1 MSDSRRDF
9 LKKSGILAATAAA
22 QQAAAGA
29 AAELPQMRLG
39 KYSLSRLICGAN
51 PFGGG
56 SHLSGFFNRQL
67 RRYFTPEQI
76 QKTLRR
82 CQEAGVNCWQSG
94 VGSIDLYR
102 RSADEGLKM
111 HFLAIDAGNDTSI
124 QKLVKGG
131 CIGIAHHGEFTDRLF
146 KAGKVDDMRDYLK
159 RVRDA
164 GALVGISTHMP
175 AVVDTVESKG
185 WDVDYYMTCV
195 YERHRT
201 AAELKALLGYVPLP
215 VGEVYLQEDP
225 PRMFRMVRQT
235 KRPCLAFKIL
245 AAGRMSDKP
254 ELVEG
259 AFRDTFAA
267 IKPGDGVIVGM
278 YDEYSDQPMENAN
291 LVRKYGANAPKS
303 VS

>member
-9 LKKSGILAATAAA
+9 LKKSGILAAAA
-22 QQAAAGA
+22 QQAVASAAP
-29 AAELPQMRLG
+29 ELPQMRLG
-39 KYSLSRLICGAN
+39 KYSLSRLTCGN
-51 PFGGG
+51 NTFGGG
-56 SHLSGFFNRQL
+56 SHLSVFFNRQL
-67 RRYFTPEQI
+67 RRYFTPDQI
-76 QKTLRR
+76 RKTLRR
-82 CQEAGVNCWQSG
+82 CQEVGIDCWQSS

-102 RSADEGLKM
+102 RCTDEGLKM
-111 HFLAIDAGNDTSI
+111 HYLAIDAGDDASI

-131 CIGIAHHGEFTDRLF
+131 SIGIAHHGESTDRLF
-146 KAGKVDDMRDYLK
+146 KAGKVDEMRDYLK

-164 GALVGISTHMP
+164 GVLVGISTHMP

-201 AAELKALLGYVPLP
+201 AAELKDLLGHVPLP

-245 AAGRMSDKP
+245 AAGRMAEKP
-254 ELVEG
+254 EWVES

-278 YDEYSDQPMENAN
+278 YDEYSDQPLENAN
-291 LVRKYGANAPKS
+291 LVRRYGVNPA
-303 VS
+303 

>member
-9 LKKSGILAATAAA
+9 LKKSGILAAATG
-22 QQAAAGA
+22 QQALAGA
-29 AAELPQMRLG
+29 APELPQMRLG
-39 KYSLSRLICGAN
+39 KHSLSRLVCGAN
-51 PFGGG
+51 TFGAG
-56 SHLSGFFNRQL
+56 SHLSVFFNRQL

-82 CQEAGVNCWQSG
+82 CQEVGINCWQSG
-94 VGSIDLYR
+94 LGSIDLYR
-102 RSADEGLKM
+102 RSTDAGLKM
-111 HFLAIDAGNDTSI
+111 HFLAIDAGDQASI
-124 QKLVKGG
+124 QKLVEGG
-131 CIGIAHHGEFTDRLF
+131 SIGIAHHGEYTDRLF
-146 KAGKVDDMRDYLK
+146 KAGKVDEMRDYLK

-164 GALVGISTHMP
+164 GVLVGISTHMP

-201 AAELKALLGYVPLP
+201 AAELKDLLGHVPLP

-225 PRMFRMVRQT
+225 PRMFRMIRQT

-245 AAGRMSDKP
+245 AAGRLSDKP
-254 ELVEG
+254 EWVEG

-278 YDEYSDQPMENAN
+278 YDEYSDQPLENAT
-291 LVRKYGANAPKS
+291 LVRKYGVNAA
-303 VS
+303 

>member
-9 LKKSGILAATAAA
+9 LRKSGLLVATA
-22 QQAAAGA
+22 QQAAASS

-51 PFGGG
+51 TFGGG

-67 RRYFTPEQI
+67 RRYFTPEQV
-76 QKTLRR
+76 QKTLLR
-82 CQEAGVNCWQSG
+82 CQEVGINCWQSSLG
-94 VGSIDLYR
+94 HIELYR
-102 RSADEGLKM
+102 RCADEGLKM
-111 HFLAIDAGNDTSI
+111 HYLAIDAGDDTSI

-131 CIGIAHHGEFTDRLF
+131 AVGIAHHGEYTDRLF

-164 GALVGISTHMP
+164 GVLVGISTHMP
-175 AVVDTVESKG
+175 AVVDTVETKG

-201 AAELKALLGYVPLP
+201 APELKQLLGHVPLP
-215 VGEVYLQEDP
+215 VGEVYLQDDP
-225 PRMFRMVRQT
+225 LRMFRMIRQT

-267 IKPGDGVIVGM
+267 IKPGDGAIVGM
-278 YDEYSDQPMENAN
+278 YDEYSDQPLENAN
-291 LVRKYGANAPKS
+291 LVRKYGMNAA
-303 VS
+303 